1 MRFILIWSMRQTWSG
16 MQEFFCLDPAIT
28 NHVRL
33 PLPPPG
39 KLGIDF
45 KLHRNR
51 KREARVLLIVIQY

>member
-1 MRFILIWSMRQTWSG
+1 MRQTWSG